1 MKKALIVLAVMVM
14 AVTVQAKEKKVSEIE
29 LQEQQLTALMRQK
42 QQFIQQANNC
52 EIEMIKIRAV
62 IAYLKSKETK
72 EAK

>member
-14 AVTVQAKEKKVSEIE
+14 AVTVQAKSKKVSEIE

-42 QQFIQQANNC
+42 QQFIKQANNC

-62 IAYLKSKETK
+62 IAYLKSKEVK
-72 EAK
+72 K